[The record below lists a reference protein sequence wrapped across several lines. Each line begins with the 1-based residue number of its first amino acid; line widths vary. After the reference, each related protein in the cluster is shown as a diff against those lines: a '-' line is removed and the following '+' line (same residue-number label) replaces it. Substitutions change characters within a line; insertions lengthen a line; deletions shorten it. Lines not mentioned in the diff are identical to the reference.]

1 MELASPMAKVKY
13 EPMLVSYVDIL
24 GFGEL
29 IKHEDR
35 RGDFKASPNLQ
46 RNDSSIQI
54 QRSWPDS

>member
-1 MELASPMAKVKY
+1 MAKVKY

-24 GFGEL
+24 GFWGTD
-29 IKHEDR
+29 KHEHR

>member
-1 MELASPMAKVKY
+1 MAKVKY